1 MAASK
6 DKNSQEEKPE
16 EVTLEAEEIQA
27 EQTNTDPGSYSD
39 DTEKSSN
46 SDGKVL
52 KFIKSILPSV
62 GIAFGSFLLVFLL
75 HFLGAFNTL
84 ELKLYDLRMKLR
96 GPLSGTE
103 SNSALPQ
110 AEGFIDLTEPFTDT
124 NQNGIWDDEELYTD
138 LNENGNYDSGEP
150 FIDSG
155 NGVWDEGEPF
165 VDLDGNGA
173 FDEWDEFEDKGNGK
187 WDPAE
192 KYRDINKNRTW
203 DGKNKIYD
211 EGIDSQNSEGVGCW
225 VEESCANGIYD
236 PDEDFTDTGNGK
248 WNGAEPFKD
257 KNNNGIWD
265 DSEPFRDDNGDGKWN
280 VPEPIMDNNGNG
292 TWDDSE
298 VFTDLNGN
306 GRWDV
311 AEEFSDD
318 NENGVWD
325 EGEELF
331 DIGNEV
337 WDEGEEFV
345 DIDECDKTGEVCHN
359 QECVEYKECHDINQN
374 GKWDPGL
381 DVVIV
386 EIDDESFRL
395 INEPMPYSR
404 GTIWSRAIR
413 NLADAG
419 AKVVTIDMMFDKP
432 DHQTQNIKSYIE
444 NQGVEGLEIKEG
456 DQLLIEAI
464 KYARSKGTH
473 VILAS
478 ARKVEPTRYPPDY
491 LLEPTQELIETEHKQ
506 HTGLVNINTDT
517 DGFYRQYGIFYPISG
532 VQSMNYTLGIE
543 SALRFLDIEENPDPV
558 FDAET
563 GIIIIGPLQIQSY
576 GVSNTFLL
584 NYMGPASGE
593 FKTFNRFALS
603 NIVDTQ
609 DYNIGEGE
617 FNPDFGEMDYFE
629 DQNWMDK
636 YIDPIMA
643 PIFEAQGFINP
654 FKGKIVVLGT
664 SLAEDQDIKPT
675 PYLSYGEQDYL
686 MPGVEIHANAIQ
698 QMLNADYIQMPT
710 GTLEYKTRFNK
721 DHLLIIS
728 LFIVGTL
735 LLVTKT
741 PPIWGFVIMAVEL
754 IIWVSYSIGAF
765 LTDYLWLY
773 KLIAGQN
780 INVPGLG
787 ESAMIPILFPAAS
800 IILPYGINLTY
811 KLFTEGQDKAFLKA
825 AFGNYIS
832 PELIDEM
839 FESKSA
845 PSLGGEEG
853 YNTAFFSDIASF
865 STFSEK
871 LTASELVELL
881 NEYLNEMTNIL
892 LGNKGT
898 LDKYI
903 GDAIIAFYGAPV
915 QTEDHEYLACL
926 TCCQMNDKL
935 EELRQKW
942 KSEGDKWPEVVH
954 NMRHRIGVNC
964 GSLVTGN
971 MGSDMRMNYTMM
983 GDTVNLT
990 ARLESGA
997 KQYGIETQ
1005 VGSKIYEATKDRF
1018 TYRMLD
1024 YAVVKGRSEPER
1036 TFELI
1041 SEKGKE
1047 PEVYKELIPVWDKAI
1062 EYYTN
1067 QDWDDA
1073 IKVFKKCDKLEEEY
1087 IGRPTTPCKVY
1098 ISRCEAFKDN
1108 SPGKDWNGAFKLTS
1122 K

>member
-1 MAASK
+1 M
-6 DKNSQEEKPE
+6 
-16 EVTLEAEEIQA
+16 
-27 EQTNTDPGSYSD
+27 
-39 DTEKSSN
+39 
-46 SDGKVL
+46 
-52 KFIKSILPSV
+52 
-62 GIAFGSFLLVFLL
+62 
-75 HFLGAFNTL
+75 
-84 ELKLYDLRMKLR
+84 
-96 GPLSGTE
+96 
-103 SNSALPQ
+103 
-110 AEGFIDLTEPFTDT
+110 
-124 NQNGIWDDEELYTD
+124 
-138 LNENGNYDSGEP
+138 
-150 FIDSG
+150 
-155 NGVWDEGEPF
+155 
-165 VDLDGNGA
+165 
-173 FDEWDEFEDKGNGK
+173 
-187 WDPAE
+187 
-192 KYRDINKNRTW
+192 
-203 DGKNKIYD
+203 
-211 EGIDSQNSEGVGCW
+211 
-225 VEESCANGIYD
+225 
-236 PDEDFTDTGNGK
+236 
-248 WNGAEPFKD
+248 
-257 KNNNGIWD
+257 
-265 DSEPFRDDNGDGKWN
+265 
-280 VPEPIMDNNGNG
+280 
-292 TWDDSE
+292 
-298 VFTDLNGN
+298 
-306 GRWDV
+306 
-311 AEEFSDD
+311 
-318 NENGVWD
+318 
-325 EGEELF
+325 
-331 DIGNEV
+331 
-337 WDEGEEFV
+337 
-345 DIDECDKTGEVCHN
+345 DIDECEKIGEVCHD
-359 QECVEYKECHDINQN
+359 QVCVEYKDCHDINQN
-374 GKWDPGL
+374 GKWDDGL

-444 NQGVEGLEIKEG
+444 NQGVAGLEIKEG

-464 KYARSKGTH
+464 DYARSKGTH

-491 LLEPTQELIETEHKQ
+491 LLEPTQQLIETEHKQ

-517 DGFYRQYGIFYPISG
+517 DGFYRQYGIFYSISG

-543 SALRFLDIEENPDPV
+543 SVLRFLDIEENPDPV

-563 GIIIIGPLQIQSY
+563 GEITIGPLQIQSY

-584 NYMGPASGE
+584 NYLGPVSGE
-593 FKTFNRFALS
+593 FKTFNRYALS

-643 PIFEAQGFINP
+643 PIFESQGFINP

-698 QMLNADYIQMPT
+698 QMLNSDYIQMPT

-728 LFIVGTL
+728 LFIVVTL

-741 PPIWGFVIMAVEL
+741 PPVWGFVIMAVEL
-754 IIWVSYSIGAF
+754 IIWVSYAVGAF

-773 KLIAGQN
+773 KLIAGEG

-787 ESAMIPILFPAAS
+787 ESAMIPILFPAAA
-800 IILPYGINLTY
+800 IILPYGFNLTY

-825 AFGNYIS
+825 SFGSYIS
-832 PELIDEM
+832 PELIDQM

-1041 SEKGKE
+1041 SEIGKE
-1047 PEVYKELIPVWDKAI
+1047 PDVYKELLPVWDKAI

-1067 QDWDDA
+1067 QDWGDA
-1073 IKVFKKCDKLEEEY
+1073 IKEFKKCDKLEEEY

-1098 ISRCEAFKDN
+1098 ISRCEVFKES